1 MVNRIRI
8 MLGLLLVAA
17 LAPLW
22 AQQKVDFDNYE
33 LHYIVLNTTELQ
45 PDIAAR
51 YNITRS
57 GRRAFINLSV
67 LEKQPGTIAKAVE
80 ANVTAVQRNLLGQRA
95 NIPLTT
101 IREGQA
107 IYHLGDFLIFDQETI
122 WFDLEVQVEGLA
134 PFSFTFPQKVWRE

>member
-1 MVNRIRI
+1 MHRISAI
-8 MLGLLLVAA
+8 FGLLLLTA

-22 AQQKVDFDNYE
+22 AQQKVDFDGHE

-57 GRRAFINLSV
+57 GKRAFINLSV
-67 LEKQPGTIAKAVE
+67 LQKQPGTIATAVE
-80 ANVTAVQRNLLGQRA
+80 AKVTAVQRNLLGQRA
-95 NIPLTT
+95 SIELDT

-107 IYHLGDFLIFDQETI
+107 IYHLGDFLIFDQENI

-134 PFSFTFPQKVWRE
+134 PFTFTFPQKVWRE